1 MKRYLAIGGMIL
13 ALVAAV
19 WIGRDRGDGGGRSSA
34 ARPEDPASTLRWSGG
49 AGGDA
54 SQEDLAPRRMQAG
67 AISGRVID
75 AIDGHPIEGAIVT
88 LRSGDGEELEEVWS
102 DPDGTFSFE
111 QAGTAEIVAASAPG
125 YAIRARPLVF
135 TGEIVLELDGAV
147 FVSGIVVSAGGD
159 AVADAEVW
167 VEDTERRWMHPPT
180 VSGSVRTD
188 AEGRF
193 EIEDSP
199 SGSLVVHASHA
210 AHAPA
215 SAELGGLGPGRRKEG
230 VRVELGDTG
239 ALSGRVVDEKGT
251 PVAGAAMTWIRDE
264 RMRWREGEVTAT
276 ADGEGR
282 FRFPHLPV
290 GKGLVRA
297 MTSSADGAA
306 EASITAG
313 GEVSADVTVI
323 GEPVFSGVVVDRAD
337 QPVSGATVS
346 VGFGWDDE
354 NEDAGPL
361 ARVQRRGGETW
372 ESVTDA
378 QGRFAVHAPARGEVT
393 LSAWTPVA
401 SGRVTGVSP
410 GDPPVQIRVEAM
422 GVARIRLVGDDGQTY
437 RGNARVHVRHRLEGG
452 TARRSWDI
460 RDGSGETTFT
470 AEPGEWRFRVQIDGE
485 ELDGDSGGGGDEGA
499 LSAERRETVVTV
511 AAAPPETRVTLRVRA
526 PAQALGT
533 VRGRIVGPD
542 GAAVPG
548 ARISLLNESRD
559 WGGARG
565 ARLDWRAAVRSDAAG
580 RFVLQAPP
588 GTQKLFVYH
597 PEFRTELATVVVPA
611 EAETDAGVI
620 RLDAGTGASAVF
632 EFSGIGAILS
642 LDARDRC
649 QIRDVVAE
657 GPAQRAGLR
666 AKDVILQIDGAPLH
680 GMSLGDAVDRIRG
693 PVGTT
698 VTLLVE
704 REGNLEPFVIDVVRE
719 KIRA

>member
-1 MKRYLAIGGMIL
+1 MKRYLAIGGMLL

-19 WIGRDRGDGGGRSSA
+19 WIGRDRGDGGRRSSTI
-34 ARPEDPASTLRWSGG
+34 RTKDPASTLRWSGG
-49 AGGDA
+49 SGNGGESREDVSPRA
-54 SQEDLAPRRMQAG
+54 AQEG
-67 AISGRVID
+67 AVSGRVID
-75 AIDGHPIEGAIVT
+75 AIDGHPIEGATVT
-88 LRSGDGEELEEVWS
+88 LRSGEGEELEEVWS
-102 DPDGTFSFE
+102 EPDGTFSFE
-111 QAGTAEIVAASAPG
+111 HAGAAEIVAASAPG

-147 FVSGIVVSAGGD
+147 FVSGIVVGAGGD

-215 SAELGGLGPGRRKEG
+215 SAELGGLGPGRRKED
-230 VRVELGDTG
+230 VRIELGDTG
-239 ALSGRVVDEKGT
+239 ALSGRVIDEKGA

-264 RMRWREGEVTAT
+264 RMRWREREVTAT

-290 GKGLVRA
+290 GRGLVRA
-297 MTSSADGAA
+297 MTSSADGAT

-346 VGFGWDDE
+346 VGFGWDD
-354 NEDAGPL
+354 DDDGGPL
-361 ARVQRRGGETW
+361 ARVQRRRGENW
-372 ESVTDA
+372 EAVTDA
-378 QGRFAVHAPARGEVT
+378 QGRFAIHAPARGEVT
-393 LSAWTPVA
+393 LSAHTPVS

-410 GDPPVQIRVEAM
+410 GDPPVRIRLEGK
-422 GVARIRLVGDDGQTY
+422 GVARIRLVGEDGQTY
-437 RGNARVHVRHRLEGG
+437 RGEARVHIRVAREGG
-452 TARRSWDI
+452 RRRFLDFE
-460 RDGSGETTFT
+460 DGSGEATLM
-470 AEPGEWRFRVQIDGE
+470 AEPGEWRFRVELDGE
-485 ELDGDSGGGGDEGA
+485 ELDRDSGDDG
-499 LSAERRETVVTV
+499 SARAVERPEILVTV
-511 AAAPPETRVTLRVRA
+511 PAAPPETLVTLRVRA

-533 VRGRIVGPD
+533 VRGQIVGPD
-542 GAAVPG
+542 GVAVPG
-548 ARISLLNESRD
+548 ARISLLDETRD

-580 RFVLQAPP
+580 RFSLQAPP

-597 PEFRTELATVVVPA
+597 PEFRSEIATVVVPA
-611 EAETDAGVI
+611 EGETDAGVI

-642 LDARDRC
+642 LDDRQRC
-649 QIRDVVAE
+649 EIRDVVAG
-657 GPAQRAGLR
+657 GPAERAGLR
-666 AKDVILQIDGAPLH
+666 AKDVLLAVDGAPLH
-680 GMSLGDAVDRIRG
+680 GMSLADAIERIRG

-704 REGNLEPFVIDVVRE
+704 RDGNLEPFALDVVRE